1 MFVMAVSLEVVV
13 EKSDGPIMLEK
24 LKKTMMN

>member
-1 MFVMAVSLEVVV
+1 MFVMAVNLEVVV

-24 LKKTMMN
+24 LKKIMKI